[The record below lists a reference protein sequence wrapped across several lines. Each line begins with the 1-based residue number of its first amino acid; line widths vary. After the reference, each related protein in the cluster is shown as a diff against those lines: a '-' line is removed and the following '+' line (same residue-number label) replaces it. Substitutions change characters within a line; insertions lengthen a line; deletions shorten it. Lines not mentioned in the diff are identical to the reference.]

1 MYNFDTKNKEEVLG
15 RNGDIFDFNFD
26 NKRFKFYLRN
36 RKKKV
41 TYHDLVEILY
51 KNGIESTEPTIKK
64 WLMAKEDNK
73 TKPKPKYIKILCKE
87 LDIPFNEVITQ
98 DVFSNENAIE
108 IRYFPDIYASAGFGT
123 SSEVEDFKI
132 VSVDEGFMKEIL
144 DIPVK
149 RTYDIIKING
159 DSMEP
164 LLSNG
169 DFVVVDRSKNTL
181 QTISNADI
189 VIFRKDDDL
198 FCKKIKKQPFED
210 YIFLV
215 SENKNYEDKRVEN
228 AEFEK
233 CDIIGTVVSKIAV
246 KTFKNFI
253 EVVR

>member
-1 MYNFDTKNKEEVLG
+1 MTKGNFNYVLVKQAMKRNKITNQDLADYITKNDIKGRITTTEAVKTWFRTDDKTRTNPDSYKLG
-15 RNGDIFDFNFD
+15 AIGDLLKLSANEMLNFQ
-26 NKRFKFYLRN
+26 
-36 RKKKV
+36 
-41 TYHDLVEILY
+41 
-51 KNGIESTEPTIKK
+51 
-64 WLMAKEDNK
+64 
-73 TKPKPKYIKILCKE
+73 
-87 LDIPFNEVITQ
+87 NEC
-98 DVFSNENAIE
+98 ENAIE